1 MTGKR
6 YRNRKKERI
15 KKRADN
21 RYTEITGN
29 IVIKLEH
36 PIDCWVTP
44 ATQFNKTTIKKIA
57 YAALNGWQ
65 LYQMHYNARRMKQ
78 LKVTQTCG
86 NKYCVNPEHLLGE
99 ERPYNPLDV
108 FRKES

>member
-1 MTGKR
+1 MVRSR

-15 KKRADN
+15 KKAADN

-29 IVIKLEH
+29 IVIKLEA

-44 ATQFNKTTIKKIA
+44 ATQFNKVTIKKIA
-57 YAALNGWQ
+57 YAAFNNWQ
-65 LYQMHYNARRMKQ
+65 AYEMVASARRMKQ

-86 NKYCVNPEHLLGE
+86 NKYCVNPAHLAGT
-99 ERPYNPLDV
+99 ERPFNPW
-108 FRKES
+108 K